1 MNPNDPK
8 PLDPETLTC
17 IREGVEWRRGLT
29 LDDKDIAIAELLADR
44 DWQEAQR
51 REAEESR
58 DFLARL
64 SGSAIVRAT
73 ALGPGEKVIEF
84 DETIA
89 GHALTGAVERLR
101 ARAEQAEREPYERGM
116 LDTRRA
122 YAKVWADATRTEIG
136 ALDFTADRLHAELR
150 SRWLERRSLAD
161 GTVPAVGQRVVTIR
175 EVAEQWGL
183 LHGHDGHVHEITSLL
198 GGHSHLVECG
208 PQQIGVA
215 MLRLAPAGSDVT
227 CPACRGWTVESDRR
241 RIDAQVFRET
251 QFKVAEL
258 GRSLADAEREC
269 DEARAEIEVLISAA
283 RKVTGASSDEEPED
297 VARHLVALREQLDHA
312 DKVAAD
318 LWVAEQRVKDVGAER
333 DQAMGEVVR
342 LRARVRVEAEDVE
355 RAGLKLALVHAWER
369 TNGHRTSDVDRLA
382 DEHALARGR
391 GHGLLA
397 QFVRNNARVSGRP
410 GLDILDEMAAMTL
423 EPTP

>member
-136 ALDFTADRLHAELR
+136 ALDFTADRLRAELR

-258 GRSLADAEREC
+258 GRSLADAERER
-269 DEARAEIEVLISAA
+269 DEAREKTIRDFFVWLVGREAWDRPMALPTPEVLGRWIAA
-283 RKVTGASSDEEPED
+283 WTRGGPASVRGTASHPCEGCGNTTKGST
-297 VARHLVALREQLDHA
+297 LD
-312 DKVAAD
+312 
-318 LWVAEQRVKDVGAER
+318 
-333 DQAMGEVVR
+333 
-342 LRARVRVEAEDVE
+342 
-355 RAGLKLALVHAWER
+355 
-369 TNGHRTSDVDRLA
+369 NGWHRCNSC
-382 DEHALARGR
+382 GYP
-391 GHGLLA
+391 
-397 QFVRNNARVSGRP
+397 SK
-410 GLDILDEMAAMTL
+410 
-423 EPTP
+423 